1 MRFTNTALRYFEANR
16 ITPNEAENIM
26 DICEYYA
33 YQNQTTQASRL
44 GRSYV
49 IDEQIVLANKKAKE
63 LLNIDFDIFEKIT
76 KYYKF

>member
-1 MRFTNTALRYFEANR
+1 MRFTQTALRYFEANG

-26 DICEYYA
+26 NICEYYA

-44 GRSYV
+44 GRSHV
-49 IDEQIVLANKKAKE
+49 IAEQIVLANKKAKE
-63 LLNIDFDIFEKIT
+63 LLNVDFDVFEKIT